1 MSKKE
6 DSTYN
11 KGSRG
16 RKQESKYRNK
26 DKTIYNSKHARILA
40 GKIQQKQAKKANADK
55 NSKNS

>member
-1 MSKKE
+1 MSKKV

-26 DKTIYNSKHARILA
+26 DKTIYNTKHGRILA
-40 GKIQQKQAKKANADK
+40 EKMQKRQAKNTNADK
-55 NSKNS
+55 KKN